1 MSKETVE
8 KMRYIFEPES
18 IAVIGA
24 SQDMADFGGWALQR
38 PMTTGYRGM
47 IYPVNP
53 RRDKILGL
61 KCFKSVLD
69 IPGPVDLAVIVVKAQ
84 LVPSVMAECVKK
96 GVKAAIIM
104 SSGFAEV
111 GEEGR
116 KLQEETLRIAESGG
130 IKFVG
135 PNCLGV
141 VSASGNLNF
150 FFTQMPRSGSISF
163 VSQSGTLGIY
173 LVNMAASKGYGFNKF
188 ISVGNSASLTLSD
201 YMEYLGEDPGTRVI
215 VMYLEG
221 VRDGRRFIEVA
232 REVVK
237 KKPVVVYKG
246 GRSAAGSRAAM
257 SHTASLS
264 GADEVF
270 DAVCR
275 QVGIIRCEECF
286 HPFELAEALMGL
298 PIARGK
304 RISIIGSGGQCL
316 TTSDAC
322 SMLGLELPEF
332 DSETKKR
339 LLALLPEHAPVP
351 TNPVDTAAT
360 REVLLLPKLLDI
372 ILSLDYID
380 GCIIPGAT
388 GGGDT
393 AENIRRL
400 LAEGEGVVEMLKKYN
415 KPLVAYALP
424 GGQQVAL
431 NILRR
436 AGIPVYAVP
445 EETARAMWGVMQ
457 YGENRRKLEA
467 DEKEVGATVPNAVKT
482 H

>member
-24 SQDMADFGGWALQR
+24 SQDMSDFGGWAIQR

-53 RRDKILGL
+53 RREKILGL
-61 KCFKSVLD
+61 KCYKSVLD
-69 IPGPVDLAVIVVKAQ
+69 VPGEVDLAVIVVKAA
-84 LVPSVMAECVKK
+84 LVPPVMGECVKK
-96 GVKAAIIM
+96 GVKGAIIM

-116 KLQEETLRIAESGG
+116 KLQEETVRIADSGG

-141 VSASGNLNF
+141 VSASGNLNL

-188 ISVGNSASLTLSD
+188 VSAGNSTSLTISD
-201 YMEYLGEDPGTRVI
+201 YLEYLGEDPATRVI

-221 VRDGRRFIEVA
+221 IRDGRRFIEVA
-232 REVVK
+232 RDVVK

-246 GRSAAGSRAAM
+246 GRSAAGTRAAM

-270 DAVCR
+270 NAVCK

-286 HPFELAEALMGL
+286 HPFDLAEALSGL

-316 TTSDAC
+316 TTADAC

-332 DSETKKR
+332 GNETKKK

-360 REVLLLPKLLDI
+360 REVLLLPKFLDI

-388 GGGDT
+388 GGGDS

-424 GGQQVAL
+424 GGQQIAL

-457 YGENRRKLEA
+457 YGEIRRKLEE
-467 DEKEVGATVPNAVKT
+467 DERGAEALAAKVG
-482 H
+482 